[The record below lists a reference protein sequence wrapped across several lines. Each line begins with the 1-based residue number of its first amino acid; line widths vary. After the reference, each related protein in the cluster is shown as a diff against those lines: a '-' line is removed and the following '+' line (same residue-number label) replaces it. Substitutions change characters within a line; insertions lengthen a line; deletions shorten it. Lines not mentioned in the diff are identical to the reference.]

1 MNALAIALQ
10 GIGYG
15 ASLVAAQGL
24 LALDII
30 LPITPS
36 GAASGG
42 KAIGKPW
49 LLPVYTPV
57 HARRPRKRRHSD
69 LLFLGN

>member
-1 MNALAIALQ
+1 MNLTPLAIALQ
-10 GIGYG
+10 GLGYG
-15 ASLVAAQGL
+15 AAMVTVQGL
-24 LALDII
+24 LAVDVIAPDL
-30 LPITPS
+30 S
-36 GAASGG
+36 FGGGG

-49 LLPVYTPV
+49 RLPVYTPV